1 MSVYEEQAEY
11 ENTLLWT
18 ALSFM
23 KGIPPKAL
31 SALAK
36 EKELDPASVWLE
48 VCKRQKDDPKGEIR
62 LPSPD
67 KVRRFIETQE
77 KTCRLLTPSQEE
89 YPRRLLDLDTIPLV
103 LYVKGGK
110 NLNIANGLAVVG
122 SRAADAYGRNMAFE
136 LSRQLGRYG
145 LTVISGLA
153 KGIDA
158 CAHRGVLEGQGST
171 VAVLGCG
178 IDICYPRE
186 NAGLCRAV
194 CEAGA
199 LVSEY
204 PGHSPPMAY
213 KFPCRNRIIAA
224 LSAGVL
230 IVQAPHKSGAMITAD
245 LAASLGRQVL
255 AVPGPVGEPQ
265 SEGPLELLASGA
277 SLVRSAQDVLDALG
291 VFYSQLN
298 LDLPKSSLLSD
309 NERTI
314 LEILGRGDRSTGQ
327 IADLADLSSGLVI
340 GTLHAL
346 ELQGLIR
353 RQSNLTWHKI
363 ADA

>member
-11 ENTLLWT
+11 EKALLWT
-18 ALSFM
+18 ALSFT
-23 KGIPPKAL
+23 KGVPPKTL

-48 VCKRQKDDPKGEIR
+48 VCRRRSDDPKEEIK
-62 LPSPD
+62 LPSLD

-89 YPRRLLDLDTIPLV
+89 YPQRLLDLDTIPLV
-103 LYVKGGK
+103 LYVKGRI
-110 NLNIANGLAVVG
+110 NLNISNGLAVVG
-122 SRAADAYGRNMAFE
+122 SRAADAYGKNIAFD

-145 LTVISGLA
+145 MTVISGLA
-153 KGIDA
+153 RGIDA
-158 CAHRGVLEGQGST
+158 CAHRGALEGQGST

-186 NAGLCRAV
+186 NTRLSLAIS
-194 CEAGA
+194 EAGA
-199 LVSEY
+199 VISEY

-298 LDLPKSSLLSD
+298 LDMPKSSLLSD
-309 NERTI
+309 NERRI
-314 LEILGRGDRSTGQ
+314 MDILGQGDLSTGR

-353 RQSNLTWHKI
+353 RQSDLTWHKI
-363 ADA
+363 AEV